1 MNKMYLNDRQ
11 IMAYRKRVLAEA
23 AKLGVTKA
31 SRLYGIGRST
41 IYDWMR
47 KGIDFKPMGPSSP
60 VSWKTSTV
68 LEAEVVKLKKE
79 TRYGPKRLKAE
90 LLLKGVKLGEKAIR
104 GILERND
111 LVKKHR
117 KKRVGKQKKFYTPYP
132 GYRIQIDTKVVP
144 DPGIDLRSGDRF
156 QFSAID
162 TSSRIRFLMIYEEL
176 SNHNSLDFLKKVLD
190 FFEGIGI
197 SVECVQTDNHM
208 TFTNLFLGGNRKK
221 DHQELRI
228 HPFTVYCLEKGI
240 EHLLSRPGRPQ
251 DNCFVERS
259 HRTDGEEFYSFINLR
274 QTNTEQLKKE
284 ISKWMFIYN
293 FLRLHSSCD
302 NLPPMK
308 YYLTVRE
315 TGA

>member
-1 MNKMYLNDRQ
+1 MNKTYLNDRQ
-11 IMAYRKRVLAEA
+11 IMAYRKRVLADSQ
-23 AKLGVTKA
+23 KLGVTRT

-41 IYDWMR
+41 VYDWR
-47 KGIDFKPMGPSSP
+47 KNGIGFKPMGPKDCVP
-60 VSWKTSTV
+60 WQTSKQ
-68 LEAEVVKLKKE
+68 LEEQVIKLKKE
-79 TRYGPKRLKAE
+79 TNYGPKRLQAE
-90 LLLKGVKLGEKAIR
+90 LSLKGMKLGERAIR

-117 KKRVGKQKKFYTPYP
+117 KKRAGKQKTFYAPYP

-162 TSSRIRFLMIYEEL
+162 IASKLRFLMIYEEL
-176 SNHNSLDFLKKVLD
+176 SNFNSLDFLKKALA
-190 FFEGIGI
+190 FYHEIGI
-197 SVECVQTDNHM
+197 KVECVQTDNHM
-208 TFTNLFLGGNRKK
+208 TFTNLYAGGNKKK
-221 DHQELRI
+221 DHEQLRI
-228 HPFTVYCLEKGI
+228 HPFTIYCLENGI

-259 HRTDGEEFYSFINLR
+259 HRTDGEEFYSFVNLR
-274 QTNTEQLKKE
+274 QTNTEQLKEE
-284 ISKWMFIYN
+284 ISKWMFAYN

-302 NLPPMK
+302 NMPPMK